1 MATRKKVRVRAK
13 AAAADDDQPV
23 DVVRIGQGVGTF
35 ETVNGMPQG
44 IVTAVLVVIGV
55 ILIRPISRALRALL
69 RR

>member
-1 MATRKKVRVRAK
+1 MATRKKARVRSK
-13 AAAADDDQPV
+13 SAAADDDQPL
-23 DVVRIGQGVGTF
+23 DVARIGQGVGTF

-44 IVTAVLVVIGV
+44 IVAAVLVVIGV